1 MRHREGWVQEN
12 GRARPVVYLD
22 GLPGQHTEVAIWTL
36 VLIVMG
42 LLVMVWGAAEI
53 SARLVHGDWPG
64 VGLGDAAIAMGRLGA
79 YRFDW
84 DRAWDPETRELLAG
98 PRWFWA
104 VFIAEAALFVLL
116 FWPAWRIIGPRPPEP
131 MPVAIYPTPQNNP
144 RTARNRTRRERLDG
158 MGASRRRW
166 PRRRRRGGDDGSA
179 GPGPGDGGSGGGGG
193 GSGGGP
199 GSGGAPDGGLVYGA
213 PILPLAP
220 ATSRLMVDRPSGRQ
234 VVLGR
239 VGDRLVAADQGQA
252 VIAFG
257 PTGSGKTASLAVPA
271 MLEWDGPALVCTSK
285 PDLVHLTWD
294 GRSDRGGQTWLFD
307 PSATMK
313 RPGSGPGSRHPMRR
327 YGWSPL
333 QALTALPR
341 EQGELE
347 LSWRTRQW
355 ALARRTADMMVQAS
369 GHVSGHGDGGSGAR
383 AAAQLLAPM
392 LLAAV
397 ASEQPMGQV
406 ADWLDRRDE
415 RAVSAALQRVGVAD
429 AVATWESARGFDG
442 VTAAGA
448 SQVLSLTM
456 APYLDPGLAGL
467 PRDDQAQINVR
478 HLLDGRPNTL
488 YLYAAPD
495 HGERFQP
502 LLATL
507 LSQVADAALAR
518 AASSGGGT
526 LSPPLLVVIDG
537 TVHCTP
543 PAVLDQLAN
552 AGSSGAGIQVLSLFT
567 GLLQLERAFGREQ
580 ALRTADNHRARL
592 ALPALDDTPTLS
604 YLSSLSRDGG
614 SWIPALQSGEAVLLH
629 GELPP
634 VSLALRPWQSD
645 ESLRHRV
652 QGGGGGGPATDS
664 GRGGRRRRPRPW
676 GRPARPQQVDADDPL
691 LPPGTPDPLN
701 SEANDREAARY
712 WDAVQ
717 RGGTLPDD
725 GSSPRDDSW
734 GRPN

>member
-22 GLPGQHTEVAIWTL
+22 GLPGQHTEVAVWTL
-36 VLIVMG
+36 LLIVVG

-53 SARLVHGDWPG
+53 SARLAHGAWPG
-64 VGLGDAAIAMGRLGA
+64 VGLGDAALAMGRLGA
-79 YRFDW
+79 YKFNW
-84 DRAWDPETRELLAG
+84 DRAWDPETRQVLAG
-98 PRWFWA
+98 PRWFWG
-104 VFIAEAALFVLL
+104 VFIAEAVLFVLL

-144 RTARNRTRRERLDG
+144 RTARTRTRREHRQNQRVLHQSPPEDE
-158 MGASRRRW
+158 R
-166 PRRRRRGGDDGSA
+166 PQT
-179 GPGPGDGGSGGGGG
+179 PPGG
-193 GSGGGP
+193 GSASP
-199 GSGGAPDGGLVYGA
+199 VGAPM
-213 PILPLAP
+213 LPVAP
-220 ATSRLMVDRPSGRQ
+220 AASRLMVDTPPGRQ
-234 VVLGR
+234 LVLGR
-239 VGDRLVAADQGQA
+239 VGSYLVAADQGQA

-271 MLEWDGPALVCTSK
+271 LLEWDGPALVCTSK
-285 PDLVHLTWD
+285 PDLVHLSWD
-294 GRSDRGGQTWLFD
+294 GRCDRGGQAWLFD

-341 EQGELE
+341 EGGESD
-347 LSWRTRQW
+347 LSLRTRQW
-355 ALARRTADMMVQAS
+355 ALSRRTADMMVQAS
-369 GHVSGHGDGGSGAR
+369 GQVSGPAGGSESGAR

-397 ASEQPMGQV
+397 ATEQPMGQV

-415 RAVSAALQRVGVAD
+415 RAVTAALQRVGVAD
-429 AVATWESARGFDG
+429 AVAAWENGRSFDPS
-442 VTAAGA
+442 TATAA

-495 HGERFQP
+495 QGQRFQP

-507 LSQVADAALAR
+507 LSQAADAALAR
-518 AASSGGGT
+518 AASSGGST

-543 PAVLDQLAN
+543 PTVLDQLAN

-592 ALPALDDTPTLS
+592 ALPSLDDTPTLS
-604 YLSSLSRDGG
+604 YLSSISRDGG
-614 SWIPALQSGEAVLLH
+614 SWIPALQGGEAVLLH

-634 VSLALRPWQSD
+634 LSLTLRPWQTD
-645 ESLRHRV
+645 ETLRRRV
-652 QGGGGGGPATDS
+652 QTGGGGGGGGPATDP
-664 GRGGRRRRPRPW
+664 GRRRWRSPRPW
-676 GRPARPQQVDADDPL
+676 ERSARRPQQVDADDPL
-691 LPPGTPDPLN
+691 LAPGTPDPLN
-701 SEANDREAARY
+701 SEANDRESARY
-712 WDAVQ
+712 WEAVE

-725 GSSPRDDSW
+725 RSKPRDDTW
-734 GRPN
+734 GRAN

>member
-1 MRHREGWVQEN
+1 MRQREGWVQEG

-22 GLPGQHTEVAIWTL
+22 GLPGVHTEVAIWTL
-36 VLIVMG
+36 VLIVLG
-42 LLVMVWGAAEI
+42 LLVMVWGAAEL
-53 SARLVHGDWPG
+53 SSWLGNGARAN
-64 VGLGDAAIAMGRLGA
+64 VGMGEAAIAMARLGA
-79 YRFDW
+79 YKFDW
-84 DRAWDPETRELLAG
+84 DRAWSPETREALAG
-98 PRWFWA
+98 PRWFWGA
-104 VFIAEAALFVLL
+104 FIAEVVAFSLL
-116 FWPAWRIIGPRPPEP
+116 FWPAWRIIGPRPAEP

-144 RTARNRTRRERLDG
+144 RTARTRSRREYRQNQ
-158 MGASRRRW
+158 RRARQS
-166 PRRRRRGGDDGSA
+166 PPHDERPA
-179 GPGPGDGGSGGGGG
+179 PEGPPPGGGGG
-193 GSGGGP
+193 GPTGGVP
-199 GSGGAPDGGLVYGA
+199 SLPGAPA
-213 PILPLAP
+213 A
-220 ATSRLMVDRPSGRQ
+220 SRLMLDRPSGRQ

-239 VGDRLVAADQGQA
+239 AGDQLVAADPGQA

-271 MLEWDGPALVCTSK
+271 ILEWDGPALVCTSK
-285 PDLVHLTWD
+285 PDLVHLSWD
-294 GRSDRGGQTWLFD
+294 GRCDRGGQTWLFD

-313 RPGSGPGSRHPMRR
+313 RPASGPGSRHPMRR

-341 EQGELE
+341 DPGELE

-369 GHVSGHGDGGSGAR
+369 GQVSGHGEGTGSGTR

-397 ASEQPMGQV
+397 ASGQPMGQV

-415 RAVSAALQRVGVAD
+415 RAVTSALQRVGVAD
-429 AVATWESARGFDG
+429 AMAAWENGRAFDPT
-442 VTAAGA
+442 TAAAA

-467 PRDDQAQINVR
+467 PRDDQAQIDVR
-478 HLLDGRPNTL
+478 QLLDGRPNTL

-592 ALPALDDTPTLS
+592 ALPTLDDTPTLS
-604 YLSSLSRDGG
+604 YLSSISRDGG
-614 SWIPALQSGEAVLLH
+614 SWIPALQGEEAVLLH

-634 VSLALRPWQSD
+634 LSLALRPWQSD
-645 ESLRHRV
+645 ESLRRRV
-652 QGGGGGGPATDS
+652 QGGGGGPATDA
-664 GRGGRRRRPRPW
+664 GRRRWRGPRPW
-676 GRPARPQQVDADDPL
+676 ERPDRRRPQQVDADDPL

-712 WDAVQ
+712 WEALE
-717 RGGTLPDD
+717 RGATLPGGHSDH
-725 GSSPRDDSW
+725 RDDTW

>member
-1 MRHREGWVQEN
+1 MRQREGWVQEG
-12 GRARPVVYLD
+12 GRARPVMYLD
-22 GLPGQHTEVAIWTL
+22 GLPGVHTEVAIWTL
-36 VLIVMG
+36 VLIVLG
-42 LLVMVWGAAEI
+42 LLVMVWGAAEL
-53 SARLVHGDWPG
+53 SSWLGNGARAN
-64 VGLGDAAIAMGRLGA
+64 VGMGEAAIAMARLGA
-79 YRFDW
+79 YKFDW
-84 DRAWDPETRELLAG
+84 DRAWSPETREALAG
-98 PRWFWA
+98 PRWFWGA
-104 VFIAEAALFVLL
+104 FIAEAAMFSLL
-116 FWPAWRIIGPRPPEP
+116 FWPAWRIVGPRPAEP

-144 RTARNRTRRERLDG
+144 RTVRTR
-158 MGASRRRW
+158 SRREYRQNQRMLG
-166 PRRRRRGGDDGSA
+166 PSPPADEQ
-179 GPGPGDGGSGGGGG
+179 PGPEVPPGGR
-193 GSGGGP
+193 
-199 GSGGAPDGGLVYGA
+199 PDGG
-213 PILPLAP
+213 PILPPAP
-220 ATSRLMVDRPSGRQ
+220 VASRLVVDDPPSRQ
-234 VVLGR
+234 LVLGR
-239 VGDRLVAADQGQA
+239 AGSQLVAADQGQA

-257 PTGSGKTASLAVPA
+257 PTGSGKTAALAVPA
-271 MLEWDGPALVCTSK
+271 ILEWDGPALVCTSK
-285 PDLVHLTWD
+285 PDLVHLSWD
-294 GRSDRGGQTWLFD
+294 GRCDRGGQTWLFD

-333 QALTALPR
+333 QALAALPR
-341 EQGELE
+341 EPGEAD

-355 ALARRTADMMVQAS
+355 ALAQRTADMMVQAS
-369 GHVSGHGDGGSGAR
+369 GHMGGQAGGGESGTR

-397 ASEQPMGQV
+397 ATDQPMGQV

-415 RAVSAALQRVGVAD
+415 RAVTAALERVGVAD
-429 AVATWESARGFDG
+429 ARAAWESGRGLAPS
-442 VTAAGA
+442 TAAA
-448 SQVLSLTM
+448 AAQTLSLTM

-495 HGERFQP
+495 HRERFQP

-507 LSQVADAALAR
+507 LSQAADATLAR
-518 AASSGGGT
+518 AASSGGSA
-526 LSPPLLVVIDG
+526 LNPPLLVVIDG

-543 PAVLDQLAN
+543 PAVLDHLAN

-592 ALPALDDTPTLS
+592 ALPSLDDTPTLS
-604 YLSSLSRDGG
+604 YLSSISRDGG
-614 SWIPALQSGEAVLLH
+614 AWIPVLEGGEAVLLH

-634 VSLALRPWQSD
+634 LSLALRPWQSE
-645 ESLRHRV
+645 ESLRRRV
-652 QGGGGGGPATDS
+652 QGGRGGGGPVTDS
-664 GRGGRRRRPRPW
+664 GRRRWRGPRPW
-676 GRPARPQQVDADDPL
+676 VRPPRGPQQVDADDAL

-712 WDAVQ
+712 WEAVEQ
-717 RGGTLPDD
+717 GGTLPGDRANPSDD
-725 GSSPRDDSW
+725 TW

>member
-1 MRHREGWVQEN
+1 MRQREGWVQEG

-22 GLPGQHTEVAIWTL
+22 GLPGVHTEVAIWTL
-36 VLIVMG
+36 MLIVLG
-42 LLVMVWGAAEI
+42 LLVMVWGAAEL
-53 SARLVHGDWPG
+53 SSWLGNGARAH
-64 VGLGDAAIAMGRLGA
+64 VGMGEAAIAMARLGA
-79 YRFDW
+79 YKFNW
-84 DRAWDPETRELLAG
+84 DRAWAPETREALAG
-98 PRWFWA
+98 PRWFWGA
-104 VFIAEAALFVLL
+104 FIAEAAVFSLL

-131 MPVAIYPTPQNNP
+131 MPVAVYPTPQNNP
-144 RTARNRTRRERLDG
+144 RTVRTR
-158 MGASRRRW
+158 SRREYRHNQRVLRQN
-166 PRRRRRGGDDGSA
+166 PPEDER
-179 GPGPGDGGSGGGGG
+179 PPTPPGGGGG
-193 GSGGGP
+193 PSP
-199 GSGGAPDGGLVYGA
+199 AGA
-213 PILPLAP
+213 PILPVAP
-220 ATSRLMVDRPSGRQ
+220 AASRLMVDTPPGRQ
-234 VVLGR
+234 LVLGR
-239 VGDRLVAADQGQA
+239 VGSYLVAADQGQA

-257 PTGSGKTASLAVPA
+257 PTGSGKTASLGVPA
-271 MLEWDGPALVCTSK
+271 LLEWDGPALVCTSK
-285 PDLVHLTWD
+285 PDLVHLSWD
-294 GRSDRGGQTWLFD
+294 GRCDRGGQTWLFD

-341 EQGELE
+341 EGGELD

-369 GHVSGHGDGGSGAR
+369 GQANGSAGVNESGAR

-397 ASEQPMGQV
+397 ATEQPMGQV

-415 RAVSAALQRVGVAD
+415 RAVTAALQRVGVAD
-429 AVATWESARGFDG
+429 AVAAWENGRSFDPS
-442 VTAAGA
+442 TAAAA
-448 SQVLSLTM
+448 SQVLALTM

-495 HGERFQP
+495 QGERFQP

-507 LSQVADAALAR
+507 LSQAADAALAR

-543 PAVLDQLAN
+543 PTVLDQLAN

-567 GLLQLERAFGREQ
+567 GLMQLERAFGREQ

-592 ALPALDDTPTLS
+592 ALPSLDDTPTLS
-604 YLSSLSRDGG
+604 YLSSISRDGG
-614 SWIPALQSGEAVLLH
+614 SWIPALQGGEAVLLH

-634 VSLALRPWQSD
+634 LSLTLRPWQSD
-645 ESLRHRV
+645 ETLRRRV
-652 QGGGGGGPATDS
+652 QAGGGGGGGGPATDP
-664 GRGGRRRRPRPW
+664 GRRRWRGPRPW
-676 GRPARPQQVDADDPL
+676 ERSARRPQQVDADDPL

-701 SEANDREAARY
+701 SEANDRESARY
-712 WDAVQ
+712 WEAVE
-717 RGGTLPDD
+717 RGGALPDD
-725 GSSPRDDSW
+725 RSKPRDDTW
-734 GRPN
+734 GRAN

>member
-1 MRHREGWVQEN
+1 MRQREGWVQEG

-22 GLPGQHTEVAIWTL
+22 GLPGVHTEVAIWTL
-36 VLIVMG
+36 VLIVLG
-42 LLVMVWGAAEI
+42 LLVMVWGAAEL
-53 SARLVHGDWPG
+53 SSWLGNGARAD
-64 VGLGDAAIAMGRLGA
+64 VGMGEAAIAMARLGA
-79 YRFDW
+79 YKFDW
-84 DRAWDPETRELLAG
+84 DRAWSPETREALAG
-98 PRWFWA
+98 PRWFWGA
-104 VFIAEAALFVLL
+104 FVAEAAVFSLL

-144 RTARNRTRRERLDG
+144 RTVRTRSRREHRQSQRVLRHTAPADDRPG
-158 MGASRRRW
+158 SEGPPSGAGPVGGPPPGGSPSLPGAPAASR
-166 PRRRRRGGDDGSA
+166 
-179 GPGPGDGGSGGGGG
+179 
-193 GSGGGP
+193 
-199 GSGGAPDGGLVYGA
+199 L
-213 PILPLAP
+213 LL
-220 ATSRLMVDRPSGRQ
+220 DRPTGRQ
-234 VVLGR
+234 LVLGR
-239 VGDRLVAADQGQA
+239 AGDRLVAADPGQA

-257 PTGSGKTASLAVPA
+257 PAGSGKTATLAGPA
-271 MLEWDGPALVCTSK
+271 ILEWDGPALVCTSK
-285 PDLVHLTWD
+285 PDLVHLSWD

-313 RPGSGPGSRHPMRR
+313 RPASGPGSRHPMRR

-341 EQGELE
+341 DPGELE

-369 GHVSGHGDGGSGAR
+369 GHVSGHGDGTATGAR

-397 ASEQPMGQV
+397 ASGQPMGQV

-415 RAVSAALQRVGVAD
+415 RAVTGALHRVGVAD
-429 AVATWESARGFDG
+429 AMAAWETGRAFDPS
-442 VTAAGA
+442 TAAA
-448 SQVLSLTM
+448 VSQVLSLAM

-467 PRDDQAQINVR
+467 PRDDQAQIDVR
-478 HLLDGRPNTL
+478 QLLDGRPNTL

-526 LSPPLLVVIDG
+526 LNPPLLVVIDG

-552 AGSSGAGIQVLSLFT
+552 AGSAGAGIQVLSLFT

-592 ALPALDDTPTLS
+592 ALPTLDDTPTLS
-604 YLSSLSRDGG
+604 YLSSISRDGG
-614 SWIPALQSGEAVLLH
+614 SWIPTLQGGEAVLLH

-634 VSLALRPWQSD
+634 LSLTLRPWQSD
-645 ESLRHRV
+645 ESLRRWV
-652 QGGGGGGPATDS
+652 QGGGGGPATDA
-664 GRGGRRRRPRPW
+664 GRRRWRGPRPW
-676 GRPARPQQVDADDPL
+676 ERSARRPQQVDADDPL

-712 WDAVQ
+712 WEALE
-717 RGGTLPDD
+717 RGATLPSDHANPGDD
-725 GSSPRDDSW
+725 TW

>member
-1 MRHREGWVQEN
+1 MRQREGWVQEG

-22 GLPGQHTEVAIWTL
+22 GLPGVHTEVAIWTL
-36 VLIVMG
+36 VLIVLG
-42 LLVMVWGAAEI
+42 LLVMVWGAAEL
-53 SARLVHGDWPG
+53 SSWLGNGARAN
-64 VGLGDAAIAMGRLGA
+64 VGMGEAAIAMARLGA
-79 YRFDW
+79 YKFDW
-84 DRAWDPETRELLAG
+84 DRAWSPETRDALAG
-98 PRWFWA
+98 PRWFWGA
-104 VFIAEAALFVLL
+104 FVAEAALFSLL
-116 FWPAWRIIGPRPPEP
+116 FWPAWRIIGPRPAEP

-144 RTARNRTRRERLDG
+144 RTVRTR
-158 MGASRRRW
+158 SRRDYRQNQRTLREN
-166 PRRRRRGGDDGSA
+166 PPDDDR
-179 GPGPGDGGSGGGGG
+179 PGPQAAADEG
-193 GSGGGP
+193 
-199 GSGGAPDGGLVYGA
+199 
-213 PILPLAP
+213 PILPVAP
-220 ATSRLMVDRPSGRQ
+220 AASRLMVERPPGRQ
-234 VVLGR
+234 LVLGR
-239 VGDRLVAADQGQA
+239 AGSQLVAADQGQA

-271 MLEWDGPALVCTSK
+271 ILEWDGPALVCTSK
-285 PDLVHLTWD
+285 PDLVHLSWD
-294 GRSDRGGQTWLFD
+294 GRCDRGGQTWLFD

-333 QALTALPR
+333 QAIAALPR
-341 EQGELE
+341 EPGETE

-355 ALARRTADMMVQAS
+355 ALARRTAEMMVQAS
-369 GHVSGHGDGGSGAR
+369 GHATGRGGNESGTR

-392 LLAAV
+392 VLAAV
-397 ASEQPMGQV
+397 AAEQPMGQV

-415 RAVSAALQRVGVAD
+415 RAVTAGLARVGVAD
-429 AVATWESARGFDG
+429 AMATWESGRALDPS
-442 VTAAGA
+442 TAAAA
-448 SQVLSLTM
+448 SQTLSLTM

-488 YLYAAPD
+488 YLYAASD
-495 HGERFQP
+495 QGERFQP

-507 LSQVADAALAR
+507 LSQAADAALAR
-518 AASSGGGT
+518 AASSPGGA
-526 LSPPLLVVIDG
+526 LNPPLLVVIDG

-552 AGSSGAGIQVLSLFT
+552 AGSSGAGVQVLSLFT

-592 ALPALDDTPTLS
+592 ALPSLDDTPTLS
-604 YLSSLSRDGG
+604 YLSSISRDGG
-614 SWIPALQSGEAVLLH
+614 AWIPVLQDGEAVLLH

-634 VSLALRPWQSD
+634 LSLTLRPWQSD

-652 QGGGGGGPATDS
+652 QGGGGGGGGGPATDS
-664 GRGGRRRRPRPW
+664 GRRWGRGSRPW
-676 GRPARPQQVDADDPL
+676 TRPPRRQPQQVDADDPL

-712 WDAVQ
+712 WEAVE
-717 RGGTLPDD
+717 RGGTLP
-725 GSSPRDDSW
+725 GSRADPGEDSW
-734 GRPN
+734 GRAN

>member
-1 MRHREGWVQEN
+1 MRQREGWVQEG

-22 GLPGQHTEVAIWTL
+22 GLPGVHTEVAIWTL
-36 VLIVMG
+36 VLIVLG
-42 LLVMVWGAAEI
+42 LLVMVWGAAEL
-53 SARLVHGDWPG
+53 SSWLGNGARAD
-64 VGLGDAAIAMGRLGA
+64 VGMGEAAIAMARLGA
-79 YRFDW
+79 YKFDW
-84 DRAWDPETRELLAG
+84 DRAWAPETREALAG
-98 PRWFWA
+98 PRWFWGA
-104 VFIAEAALFVLL
+104 FIAEATVFSLL
-116 FWPAWRIIGPRPPEP
+116 FWPLWRIIGPRPPEP

-144 RTARNRTRRERLDG
+144 RTVRTRSRREYRQNQRNRRQTPPE
-158 MGASRRRW
+158 
-166 PRRRRRGGDDGSA
+166 DDG
-179 GPGPGDGGSGGGGG
+179 PDPQMPPGGG
-193 GSGGGP
+193 GSPGGVSP
-199 GSGGAPDGGLVYGA
+199 AGA
-213 PILPLAP
+213 PILPVALA
-220 ATSRLMVDRPSGRQ
+220 ASRLLVDRPPGRQ
-234 VVLGR
+234 LVLGR
-239 VGDRLVAADQGQA
+239 VGSYLVAADQGQA

-271 MLEWDGPALVCTSK
+271 ILEWEGPALVCTSK

-294 GRSDRGGQTWLFD
+294 GRCDRGGQTWLFD

-333 QALTALPR
+333 QTLGALPR
-341 EQGELE
+341 DGGEPD

-369 GHVSGHGDGGSGAR
+369 GHVSGSAGGESGAR

-397 ASEQPMGQV
+397 ATEQPMGQV

-415 RAVSAALQRVGVAD
+415 RAVTAALHRVGVAD
-429 AVATWESARGFDG
+429 AMAAWENGRSFDSS
-442 VTAAGA
+442 TAAAA
-448 SQVLSLTM
+448 SQVLALTM

-478 HLLDGRPNTL
+478 QLLDGRPNTL

-507 LSQVADAALAR
+507 LSQAADAALAR
-518 AASSGGGT
+518 AASSGGAT

-543 PAVLDQLAN
+543 PTVLDQLAS

-592 ALPALDDTPTLS
+592 ALPTLDDTPTLS
-604 YLSSLSRDGG
+604 YLSSISRDGG
-614 SWIPALQSGEAVLLH
+614 AWIPALQGGEAVLLH

-634 VSLALRPWQSD
+634 LSLNLRPWQSD
-645 ESLRHRV
+645 EILRHRV
-652 QGGGGGGPATDS
+652 QAGGGGGSGGPATD
-664 GRGGRRRRPRPW
+664 RGRRLWRGPRPW
-676 GRPARPQQVDADDPL
+676 ERPARRPQQVDVDDPL

-701 SEANDREAARY
+701 SEANDQEAARY
-712 WDAVQ
+712 WEAVE
-717 RGGTLPDD
+717 RGGTLP
-725 GSSPRDDSW
+725 GHQAGTGDDSW

>member
-1 MRHREGWVQEN
+1 MRQREGWVQEG

-22 GLPGQHTEVAIWTL
+22 GLPGVHTEVAIWTL
-36 VLIVMG
+36 LLIVLG
-42 LLVMVWGAAEI
+42 LLVMVWGAAEL
-53 SARLVHGDWPG
+53 SSWVGNGARAR
-64 VGLGDAAIAMGRLGA
+64 VGMGEAAIAMARLGA
-79 YRFDW
+79 YKFNW
-84 DRAWDPETRELLAG
+84 DRAWSPETREALAG
-98 PRWFWA
+98 PRWFWGA
-104 VFIAEAALFVLL
+104 FIAEAAVFSLL
-116 FWPAWRIIGPRPPEP
+116 FWPAWRIIGPRPAEP
-131 MPVAIYPTPQNNP
+131 MPVAVYPTPQNNP
-144 RTARNRTRRERLDG
+144 RTQRTR
-158 MGASRRRW
+158 SRREYRQQQRVIRQAPPDES
-166 PRRRRRGGDDGSA
+166 PRSE
-179 GPGPGDGGSGGGGG
+179 GPPPGGGGG
-193 GSGGGP
+193 GGY
-199 GSGGAPDGGLVYGA
+199 DGGL
-213 PILPLAP
+213 PILPVAP
-220 ATSRLMVDRPSGRQ
+220 AASRLMVDHPPGRQ
-234 VVLGR
+234 LVLGR

-271 MLEWDGPALVCTSK
+271 ILEWDGPALVCTSK
-285 PDLVHLTWD
+285 PDLVHLSWD
-294 GRSDRGGQTWLFD
+294 GRCDRGGQTWLFD

-333 QALTALPR
+333 QSLSALPR

-347 LSWRTRQW
+347 LAWRTRQW
-355 ALARRTADMMVQAS
+355 VLARRTADMMVQAS
-369 GHVSGHGDGGSGAR
+369 GHVSGHGGSESGAR

-415 RAVSAALQRVGVAD
+415 RSVGAALQRVGVAD
-429 AVATWESARGFDG
+429 AVATWESGRSFDAS
-442 VTAAGA
+442 TAAAA

-507 LSQVADAALAR
+507 LSQAADAALAR
-518 AASSGGGT
+518 AASSGGGA

-543 PAVLDQLAN
+543 PAVLDQLAS
-552 AGSSGAGIQVLSLFT
+552 AGSAGAGIQVLSLFT

-592 ALPALDDTPTLS
+592 ALPTLDDTPTLS
-604 YLSSLSRDGG
+604 YLSSISRDGG
-614 SWIPALQSGEAVLLH
+614 SWIPALQGGEAVLLH

-634 VSLALRPWQSD
+634 LSLALRPWQSD
-645 ESLRHRV
+645 EALRRRV
-652 QGGGGGGPATDS
+652 QGGAGGGGGGSGPVTDS
-664 GRGGRRRRPRPW
+664 GRRRWRGPRPW
-676 GRPARPQQVDADDPL
+676 ARPSRPQQVDADDPL

-712 WDAVQ
+712 WEAIE
-717 RGGTLPDD
+717 RGGTLPADRD
-725 GSSPRDDSW
+725 NPRDDSW

>member
-1 MRHREGWVQEN
+1 MRQREGWVQEG

-22 GLPGQHTEVAIWTL
+22 GLPGVHTEVAIWTL
-36 VLIVMG
+36 VLIVLG
-42 LLVMVWGAAEI
+42 LLVMVWGAAEL
-53 SARLVHGDWPG
+53 SSWLGNGARAD
-64 VGLGDAAIAMGRLGA
+64 VGMGEAAVAMARLGA
-79 YRFDW
+79 YKFDW
-84 DRAWDPETRELLAG
+84 DRAWTPETREALAG
-98 PRWFWA
+98 PRWFWGA
-104 VFIAEAALFVLL
+104 FIAEAAAFSLL
-116 FWPAWRIIGPRPPEP
+116 FWPAWRIIGPRPAEP

-144 RTARNRTRRERLDG
+144 RTQRTR
-158 MGASRRRW
+158 SRREYRQSQRTLRQHPPDDEG
-166 PRRRRRGGDDGSA
+166 PRSDPPPR
-179 GPGPGDGGSGGGGG
+179 GSGGGG
-193 GSGGGP
+193 
-199 GSGGAPDGGLVYGA
+199 PDGGLPV
-213 PILPLAP
+213 LPVAP
-220 ATSRLMVDRPSGRQ
+220 AASRLMVDRPSGRQ
-234 VVLGR
+234 LVLGR
-239 VGDRLVAADQGQA
+239 VGSYLVAADQGQA

-271 MLEWDGPALVCTSK
+271 ILEWDGPALVCTSK
-285 PDLVHLTWD
+285 PDLVHLSWD

-341 EQGELE
+341 EPGELE

-369 GHVSGHGDGGSGAR
+369 GPVGGSAESGAR
-383 AAAQLLAPM
+383 AAAQLLGPM

-397 ASEQPMGQV
+397 ATEQPMGQV

-415 RAVSAALQRVGVAD
+415 RAVGAALRRVGVAD
-429 AVATWESARGFDG
+429 AVTTWESGRGFDSS
-442 VTAAGA
+442 TAAAA
-448 SQVLSLTM
+448 SQILSLTM

-478 HLLDGRPNTL
+478 HLLDGRANTL
-488 YLYAAPD
+488 YLYAAPE

-507 LSQVADAALAR
+507 LSQAADAALAR
-518 AASSGGGT
+518 AASSGAGT

-543 PAVLDQLAN
+543 PAVLDQLAT

-580 ALRTADNHRARL
+580 ALRTADNHRVRL
-592 ALPALDDTPTLS
+592 ALPALDDTPTIS
-604 YLSSLSRDGG
+604 YLSSLGRDGG
-614 SWIPALQSGEAVLLH
+614 SWTPALQAGEGVLLH
-629 GELPP
+629 GDLPP
-634 VSLALRPWQSD
+634 LSLTLRPWQSD
-645 ESLRHRV
+645 ETLRRRV
-652 QGGGGGGPATDS
+652 TGGDGAGSGPATDS
-664 GRGGRRRRPRPW
+664 GRRRLRDPRSWARPR
-676 GRPARPQQVDADDPL
+676 RRPQQVDADDPL

-712 WDAVQ
+712 WEAVE
-717 RGGTLPDD
+717 RGATLPGDRSRPSDD
-725 GSSPRDDSW
+725 TW
-734 GRPN
+734 GRSK